1 MNTVAELFVARSD
14 DDTVG
19 LRFEDDSWT
28 WREIVRAAAVRAHAL
43 ESLRVDGPFHIG
55 VLLENVPEFVFLLGA
70 AALSGAAI
78 VGINPTRRGQEL
90 ARDIRHTHCQV
101 IVTEER
107 LAGLLDGLDLGVP
120 RERVLTV
127 DGDPWA
133 TLVDEHAG
141 AAVPPELPEPDVL
154 FALIFTS
161 GSTGAPKA
169 VRVTQGRMAEAAAAM
184 GFTHDDVLYC
194 AAPLFHGNALSSNV
208 LPALGVGATIVL
220 RRRFSAS
227 ACLPDVR
234 RYGATFL
241 NTVGRALAYVLATP
255 PSQTD
260 RDHQLKY
267 VLAPESSDAD
277 VAAFQERFG
286 CIIVTGYGSSEG
298 AIKMMPV
305 RRGRAGA
312 LGRPPADIDVAVV
325 DPVTREECP
334 RAQFDPGGRLLNG
347 ADAIGEIVRRDPTT
361 RFEGYYNNPDAD
373 AERMRNGWFW
383 SGDLA
388 YRDDDGVFYFAGRS
402 GDWLRVDAENF
413 AAAPVERILGRHP
426 DIAGVAVYGV
436 PDARTGD
443 QVMAAIELRD
453 GRAFDADAFPEFLD
467 TQPDLGTK
475 WAPRFV
481 RVVAALPVTGTQ
493 KIDKQPLRAQQWYG
507 SDRIWWRPD
516 ARESFR
522 PLTDGDIATLEQE
535 FARHG
540 RVALLPATRS
550 RFGHGPR

>member
-1 MNTVAELFVARSD
+1 MNTVAELFVARGD
-14 DDTVG
+14 DEHIG

-28 WREIVRAAAVRAHAL
+28 WRDVVQAAAVRAHVL
-43 ESLRVDGPFHIG
+43 QSLRVDGPFHVG

-70 AALSGAAI
+70 GALSGAAI
-78 VGINPTRRGQEL
+78 VGINPTRRGDEL
-90 ARDIRHTHCQV
+90 ARDIRHTHCQL
-101 IVTEER
+101 IVTEQR

-120 RERVLTV
+120 PDRVLTIE
-127 DGDPWA
+127 DDAWSS
-133 TLVDEHAG
+133 LVEAHTG
-141 AAVPPELPEPDVL
+141 AALPRELPRADTL

-194 AAPLFHGNALSSNV
+194 AAPLFHGNALSGNV
-208 LPALGVGATIVL
+208 FPALGAGATIAL

-234 RYGATFL
+234 RFGATFF

-255 PSQTD
+255 PSEAD

-305 RRGRAGA
+305 RRSKPGA
-312 LGRPPADIDVAVV
+312 LGRPPVDIDVAVV
-325 DPVTREECP
+325 DADTSEECP
-334 RAQFDPGGRLLNG
+334 RAQFDANGRLLNG

-413 AAAPVERILGRHP
+413 AAAPVERIIGRHP

-436 PDARTGD
+436 PDPRTGD
-443 QVMAAIELRD
+443 QVMAAIELRE
-453 GRAFDADAFPEFLD
+453 GRAFDADAFPMFLD
-467 TQPDLGTK
+467 SQPDLGTK

-481 RVVAALPVTGTQ
+481 RVVASLPVTGTQ
-493 KIDKQPLRAQQWYG
+493 KVDKQPLRTEQWYG
-507 SDRIWWRPD
+507 DDATWWRPD
-516 ARESFR
+516 QQGPFR
-522 PLTDGDIATLEQE
+522 RFTDDDIAALERE

-540 RVALLPATRS
+540 RVALLPR
-550 RFGHGPR
+550 R